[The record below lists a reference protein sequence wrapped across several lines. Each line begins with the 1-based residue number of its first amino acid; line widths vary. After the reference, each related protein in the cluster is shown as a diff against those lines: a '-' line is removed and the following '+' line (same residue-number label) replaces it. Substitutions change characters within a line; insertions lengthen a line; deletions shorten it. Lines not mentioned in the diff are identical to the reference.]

1 MRSQLK
7 RKNAS
12 QEKHM
17 ESTQDNGRKLFLV
30 RLAHTLIWAFFVFV
44 IGYILYA
51 GVLDKIGALVWIAI
65 GLIILEGIVLQL
77 NRGSCPL
84 TPIAAKYTKNRD
96 DNFDIFLPNWLA
108 KNNKI
113 IFSSIWLLGVII
125 VIYRVMT

>member
-1 MRSQLK
+1 MALV
-7 RKNAS
+7 
-12 QEKHM
+12 
-17 ESTQDNGRKLFLV
+17 QDNHRKLFLV
-30 RLAHTLIWAFFVFV
+30 RLAHTLIWAFFVFI

-51 GVLDKIGALVWIAI
+51 GVLDKIGTLVWIAI
-65 GLIILEGIVLQL
+65 GLIILGGVVLKF

-84 TPIAAKYTKNRD
+84 TPIAAKYTNNRN

-113 IFSSIWLLGVII
+113 IFSSIWLLGVVI

>member
-1 MRSQLK
+1 
-7 RKNAS
+7 
-12 QEKHM
+12 M

>member
-1 MRSQLK
+1 
-7 RKNAS
+7 
-12 QEKHM
+12 M
-17 ESTQDNGRKLFLV
+17 ESTQNNGRKLLLIRLV
-30 RLAHTLIWAFFVFV
+30 HTLIWAFFVFV

-51 GVLDKIGALVWIAI
+51 GVFDKIGVLVWIAI
-65 GLIILEGIVLQL
+65 ALIILEGVVLQL

-84 TPIAAKYTKNRD
+84 TPIAAKYTNNRN

-113 IFSSIWLLGVII
+113 IFSSIWLLGVVI